1 MRYQF
6 YREHKYVS
14 SALND
19 LERMIAKTDF
29 RDAQELI
36 LVRQAFQSLSEMLR
50 GHAQYENERLHA
62 LLKKS
67 IQRFMNTSKKIMLIR
82 MSSFFKSRKSLTAYP
97 EHLQK
102 MKKYRWDIR
111 SI

>member
-29 RDAQELI
+29 RKAQE
-36 LVRQAFQSLSEMLR
+36 VVSVNEAFSVCQ
-50 GHAQYENERLHA
+50 
-62 LLKKS
+62 
-67 IQRFMNTSKKIMLIR
+67 
-82 MSSFFKSRKSLTAYP
+82 
-97 EHLQK
+97 QK
-102 MKKYRWDIR
+102 TGLFC
-111 SI
+111 